1 MQTSPICDSG
11 KEDHLR
17 ISNKINLH
25 GLLALITGFNRVTT
39 LLRRIQVNQLK

>member
-25 GLLALITGFNRVTT
+25 GLLALITGQARASGDSSSHGN
-39 LLRRIQVNQLK
+39 QVCV

>member
-1 MQTSPICDSG
+1 MQTSPIRDSG

-17 ISNKINLH
+17 ISNKINLR

-39 LLRRIQVNQLK
+39 

>member
-25 GLLALITGFNRVTT
+25 GSGPHNRF
-39 LLRRIQVNQLK
+39 